1 MSILFTTSLVGL
13 VYKIYYITYKITTNV
28 QLLFPTKK
36 IYPIKIVKSF
46 TLSKTIIFV
55 LIFILK
61 FGDLICSCAK
71 VRKMKTKGRHI
82 EFWFCFAKTMIK
94 IYLKY
99 LYMKL
104 WFKHEVSGL
113 NFMLCSWCNLCP
125 NFRRFRLY

>member
-71 VRKMKTKGRHI
+71 VRKMKTNWILVLFRN
-82 EFWFCFAKTMIK
+82 AKTMIK